1 MIPVNELIRGYNL
14 YRDEYEARA
23 IEVLRSGWY
32 ILGRQVEAF
41 EEEFADA
48 LGDGC
53 YCAGVDNG
61 LNAIR
66 LGLQAAGISDGDEI
80 IVQANGYIATVLGI
94 IQAGGKPVFVEPDEY
109 YQLDA
114 ERIADAITPRTKG
127 VCLTHLYGMATRM
140 DRVLEVCREHN
151 LMLFEDC
158 AQSHFASYRGTNT
171 GLFGDVGFFSFYPTK
186 NLGGCG
192 DGGGVV
198 SRNKDIID
206 KVKVL
211 GNYGS
216 DVRYHNIEIGIN
228 SRLDEMQAGFLRV
241 KLSHMPELIAN
252 RNHIADRY
260 LSGITNPLVI
270 LPKVAEGCNHIW
282 YQFIVRVDDQEGF
295 RNFLKDAG
303 VATDISWK
311 VPPYLQPC
319 MMDKYGYRRGMF
331 PITEAICDSIVTLPM
346 MDVMSEEEID
356 KVIETVNMYKG
367 NS

>member
-14 YRDEYEARA
+14 YKDEYEAKA

-32 ILGRQVEAF
+32 ILGKEVESF
-41 EEEFADA
+41 EKEFAEA
-48 LGDGC
+48 LGGDC

-66 LGLQAAGISDGDEI
+66 LGLEAAGIKEGDEI
-80 IVQANGYIATVLGI
+80 IVQTNGYIATMLGI

-114 ERIADAITPRTKG
+114 DRIEAAITPKTKG

-140 DRVLEVCREHN
+140 DKVLEICKKNN

-158 AQSHFASYRGTNT
+158 AQSHFASYNGTNS

-186 NLGGCG
+186 NLGGYG

-198 SRNKDIID
+198 SRNKAIID

-211 GNYGS
+211 RNYGS
-216 DVRYHNIEIGIN
+216 DVRYHNIEIGVN
-228 SRLDEMQAGFLRV
+228 SRLDEMQAGFLRI

-260 LSGITNPLVI
+260 IKGITNSKVE
-270 LPKVAEGCNHIW
+270 LPKIAPGCNHIW
-282 YQFIVRVDDQEGF
+282 YQFIVRVDDQAGF
-295 RNFLKDAG
+295 RQFLSEND

-319 MMDKYGYRRGMF
+319 MMEKYGYKRGMF
-331 PITEAICDSIVTLPM
+331 PITEKICDSIVTLPM

-356 KVIETVNMYKG
+356 KVIDVINRY
-367 NS
+367 

>member
-14 YRDEYEARA
+14 YKDEYDAKA

-32 ILGRQVEAF
+32 ILGKEDEAF
-41 EEEFADA
+41 EKEYAEA
-48 LGDGC
+48 LGGNC

-66 LGLQAAGISDGDEI
+66 LGLEAAGIKDGDEI
-80 IVQANGYIATVLGI
+80 IVQANGYIATMLGI

-114 ERIADAITPRTKG
+114 DRIEAAITDKTKG
-127 VCLTHLYGMATRM
+127 VCLTHLYGQCTRM
-140 DRVLEVCREHN
+140 DKVLEICKKHN

-158 AQSHFASYRGTNT
+158 AQSHFASYKGTNS

-186 NLGGCG
+186 NLGGYG

-198 SRNKDIID
+198 SRNKEIID

-211 GNYGS
+211 RNYGS
-216 DVRYHNIEIGIN
+216 DVRYHNIEIGVN
-228 SRLDEMQAGFLRV
+228 SRLDEIQAGFLRI
-241 KLSHMPELIAN
+241 KLKHMPELIAN

-260 LSGITNPLVI
+260 LAGIKNPKVE
-270 LPKVAEGCNHIW
+270 LPKIAEGCNHIW
-282 YQFIVRVDDQEGF
+282 YQFIVRVDDQAGF
-295 RNFLKDAG
+295 REFLKEND
-303 VATDISWK
+303 VNTDISWK

-319 MMDKYGYRRGMF
+319 MMEKYGYKRGMF

-356 KVIETVNMYKG
+356 KVIDAINRY
-367 NS
+367 

>member
-14 YRDEYEARA
+14 YKDEYEAKA

-32 ILGRQVEAF
+32 ILGKEVESF
-41 EEEFADA
+41 EKEFAEA
-48 LGDGC
+48 LGGDC

-66 LGLQAAGISDGDEI
+66 LGLEAAGIKEGDEI
-80 IVQANGYIATVLGI
+80 IVQANGYIATMLGI

-114 ERIADAITPRTKG
+114 DRIEAAITPKTKG

-140 DRVLEVCREHN
+140 DKVLEICKKNN

-158 AQSHFASYRGTNT
+158 AQSHFASYNGTNS

-186 NLGGCG
+186 NLGGYG

-198 SRNKDIID
+198 SRNKAIID

-211 GNYGS
+211 RNYGS
-216 DVRYHNIEIGIN
+216 DVRYHNIEIGVN
-228 SRLDEMQAGFLRV
+228 SRLDEMQAGFLRI

-260 LSGITNPLVI
+260 IKGITNSKVE
-270 LPKVAEGCNHIW
+270 LPKIAPGCNHIW
-282 YQFIVRVDDQEGF
+282 YQFIVRVDDQAGF
-295 RNFLKDAG
+295 RQFLSEND

-319 MMDKYGYRRGMF
+319 MMEKYGYKRGMF
-331 PITEAICDSIVTLPM
+331 PITEKICDSIVTLPM

-356 KVIETVNMYKG
+356 KVIDVINRY
-367 NS
+367 

>member
-14 YRDEYEARA
+14 YKDEYEAKA

-32 ILGRQVEAF
+32 ILGKEVESF
-41 EEEFADA
+41 EKEFAEA
-48 LGDGC
+48 LGGDC

-66 LGLQAAGISDGDEI
+66 LGLEAAGIKEGDEI
-80 IVQANGYIATVLGI
+80 IVQANGYIATMLGI

-114 ERIADAITPRTKG
+114 DRIEAAITPKTKG

-140 DRVLEVCREHN
+140 DKVLEICKKNN

-158 AQSHFASYRGTNT
+158 AQSHFASYNGTNS

-186 NLGGCG
+186 NLGGYG

-198 SRNKDIID
+198 SRNKAIID

-211 GNYGS
+211 RNYGS
-216 DVRYHNIEIGIN
+216 DVRYHNIEIGVN
-228 SRLDEMQAGFLRV
+228 SRLDEMQAGFLRI

-260 LSGITNPLVI
+260 LKGITNSTVE
-270 LPKVAEGCNHIW
+270 LPKIAPGCNHIW
-282 YQFIVRVDDQEGF
+282 YQFIVRVDDQAGF
-295 RNFLKDAG
+295 RQFLSEND

-319 MMDKYGYRRGMF
+319 MMEKYGYKRGMF
-331 PITEAICDSIVTLPM
+331 PITEKICDSIVTLPM

-356 KVIETVNMYKG
+356 KVIDVINRY
-367 NS
+367 